1 MQRTGH
7 RSVAGVR
14 AYKVPSEDMLKQVS
28 NCLQPPSND
37 ISPASLNAQS
47 LHATSSRISSTD
59 CASSCLQQSNGSYSG
74 PIYNNC
80 VYNFNK

>member
-47 LHATSSRISSTD
+47 LNAHTCNVIAYFV
-59 CASSCLQQSNGSYSG
+59 NGL
-74 PIYNNC
+74 C
-80 VYNFNK
+80 VIMPAAVDWIIQRTNIQ